1 MNTYLRALVV
11 VPMLLGASLVA
22 TPAAAQSPA
31 PAGLPTWNIDA
42 THSELSFRIR
52 HLISRV
58 RGTFGEW
65 GGTLAVDPANLTG
78 GSVQVTIATASI
90 DTGNERR
97 DNHLRTD
104 DFFDAASHPQ
114 ITFRSRRV
122 EQQGESLRVHGDLTM
137 RGVTR
142 PVVLE
147 GRFLGSTRDGQ
158 GRERI
163 GFEAETTINRQDFNV
178 SWNNVAD
185 AGGVVLGDDVTIS
198 IVVGAVRQ

>member
-1 MNTYLRALVV
+1 MNMTLRTLAVLPALLV
-11 VPMLLGASLVA
+11 GALQA
-22 TPAAAQSPA
+22 APAAAQA
-31 PAGLPTWNIDA
+31 PADGTLPTWRIDA

-65 GGTLAVDPANLTG
+65 GGTLAVDPANLSG
-78 GSVQVTIATASI
+78 GSVQVSIATASI
-90 DTGNERR
+90 DTNNERR
-97 DNHLRTD
+97 DNHLRTA
-104 DFFDAASHPQ
+104 DFFDAPNHPQ
-114 ITFRSRRV
+114 ITFQSRRV
-122 EQQGESLRVHGDLTM
+122 EHQAQNLRVHGDLTI

-147 GRFLGSTRDGQ
+147 GRFLGSTRDAQ

-163 GFEAETTINRQDFNV
+163 GFEAETTINRHHFNV
-178 SWNNVAD
+178 SWNSVAD